1 SGWITYGI
9 DHPVYDNILQA
20 GLTRLRNQNMIIMA
34 RYQDGGFALGAEW
47 LYTRTT
53 VTTTNDPLVGN
64 QITLTGNY
72 YF

>member
-1 SGWITYGI
+1 
-9 DHPVYDNILQA
+9 
-20 GLTRLRNQNMIIMA
+20 MIIMA